1 MLYKLMIISI
11 LLATRYLLLATY
23 YLLLATRYL
32 LLTTYYLLLP
42 SYKYPCWAKNV
53 GVISFWV
60 EPDETEL
67 FSLPE

>member
-42 SYKYPCWAKNV
+42 TNTHV
-53 GVISFWV
+53 G
-60 EPDETEL
+60 L
-67 FSLPE
+67 KMLM